1 MLGYS
6 DDNWVLA
13 PSIDALQEMMTI
25 IERYCSIHNLKFST
39 DSDPSKCKT
48 KCIAFLRKD
57 RPLPSIILSGNRLP
71 WVSSGVHLGNN
82 FDCHYDGM
90 CKDIA
95 IKRAA
100 YVQKNCEIIQE
111 FYFAHPKTKLHI
123 NNVYNCNFTE
133 SPLWNLFG
141 FEARKLEKTWNVSI
155 RQMFDLP
162 RETHRYLVEPV
173 SEYPHLRKILMC
185 RFISFLNQVNN
196 SGKNVPKD
204 LLNTIQYDTK
214 SITGNNIRNILRLT
228 KKVKIEDVKKQ
239 DILKL
244 DYFTIPEGENWRLN
258 LIRDIVET
266 QNSVYEIQDFSV
278 EELKD
283 MLAYACTS

>member
-1 MLGYS
+1 
-6 DDNWVLA
+6 
-13 PSIDALQEMMTI
+13 
-25 IERYCSIHNLKFST
+25 
-39 DSDPSKCKT
+39 
-48 KCIAFLRKD
+48 
-57 RPLPSIILSGNRLP
+57 
-71 WVSSGVHLGNN
+71 
-82 FDCHYDGM
+82 M
-90 CKDIA
+90 CKDIS

-123 NNVYNCNFTE
+123 NNVYNCHFTG

-258 LIRDIVET
+258 IIR
-266 QNSVYEIQDFSV
+266 
-278 EELKD
+278 
-283 MLAYACTS
+283 

>member
-1 MLGYS
+1 MQTKYLFQYANVRWNGCLSSIFSLSNGVRQGAILSGILYCFYVNNLFKELRKNGSGCWIKNNFHGMLGYS

-25 IERYCSIHNLKFST
+25 IERCCSFHNLKFST

-123 NNVYNCNFTE
+123 NNVYNCHFTG

-141 FEARKLEKTWNVSI
+141 FEAQKLEKTWNVSI

-173 SEYPHLRKILMC
+173 SEYPH
-185 RFISFLNQVNN
+185 
-196 SGKNVPKD
+196 
-204 LLNTIQYDTK
+204 
-214 SITGNNIRNILRLT
+214 
-228 KKVKIEDVKKQ
+228 
-239 DILKL
+239 
-244 DYFTIPEGENWRLN
+244 
-258 LIRDIVET
+258 
-266 QNSVYEIQDFSV
+266 
-278 EELKD
+278 
-283 MLAYACTS
+283 